1 MASLYEIDTN
11 IKAILDSVLDQTDE
25 NGEFTGDIES
35 IYSSLEELQEAREA
49 KMENIALY
57 VKNLTSEA
65 LAIKNEESILAER
78 RKRIERKCERL
89 EGILMQSI
97 LINGGTKA
105 SSARYEAAVRYYDE
119 TKILDENKI
128 PEEFI
133 KVKTTKSPDKTAIKA
148 AIKAGQEVEGAA
160 IESVPHIK
168 IK

>member
-1 MASLYEIDTN
+1 MASLFTIDSE

-57 VKNLTSEA
+57 AKNLASEA
-65 LAIKNEESILAER
+65 SAIKNEEIILADR
-78 RKRIERKCERL
+78 RKRLERKCERL
-89 EGILMQSI
+89 EGILMNSLLQ
-97 LINGGTKA
+97 NNETKA
-105 SSARYEAAVRYYDE
+105 SSPRFEASVRYYDE
-119 TKILDENKI
+119 TKIIDETKI
-128 PEEFI
+128 PEKFL
-133 KVKTTKSPDKTAIKA
+133 KVKTTKSPDKVAIKT
-148 AIKAGQEVEGAA
+148 AIKAGQAVEGAE

>member
-1 MASLYEIDTN
+1 MASLYEIDSN
-11 IKAILDSVLDQTDE
+11 IKSILDSVLDQTDE

-35 IYSSLEELQEAREA
+35 IYASLEELQEAREA

-57 VKNLTSEA
+57 AKNLTAEA
-65 LAIKNEESILAER
+65 LAIKNEENILADR
-78 RKRIERKCERL
+78 RKRLERKCERL

-105 SSARYEAAVRYYDE
+105 SSARYEASVRYYDE
-119 TKILDENKI
+119 TKIIDETKI

-133 KVKTTKSPDKTAIKA
+133 KVKTTKSPDKVAIKT
-148 AIKAGQEVEGAA
+148 AIKAGQAVEGAE